1 MPSTLLTHC
10 PRLTIEDITALSSHQ
25 GAARQAQWLSGRNIV
40 LAPVSRYYW
49 VLSAGT
55 ELLHLH
61 GGEMVILHLPGGER
75 TQVLPSSVLVGAY

>member
-1 MPSTLLTHC
+1 M
-10 PRLTIEDITALSSHQ
+10 
-25 GAARQAQWLSGRNIV
+25 
-40 LAPVSRYYW
+40 SRYYW

-75 TQVLPSSVLVGAY
+75 TQVLPSSVLVGAYYVLHCVLYCTGHISEAVEYKAVQHVR